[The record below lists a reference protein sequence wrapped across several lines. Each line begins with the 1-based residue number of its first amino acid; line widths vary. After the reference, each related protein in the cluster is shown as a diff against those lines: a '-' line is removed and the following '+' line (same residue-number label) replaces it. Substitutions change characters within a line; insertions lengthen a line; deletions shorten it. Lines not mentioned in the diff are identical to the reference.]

1 LVFYREITELL
12 PTLLHLLNTPYMSQA
27 IGVLVEILM
36 TSVFMDGKA
45 TKITTEPLLDW
56 FAGRGGEFVREAVAS
71 QYMHNILNMDK
82 QSY

>member
-1 LVFYREITELL
+1 MVFYREITELL
-12 PTLLHLLNTPYMSQA
+12 PTLLHLLNTPYMSPA

-56 FAGRGGEFVREAVAS
+56 FAGRGGEFVKEAVAS
-71 QYMHNILNMDK
+71 QYTLNILNVHY
-82 QSY
+82 SNY